1 MKGDPKAILE
11 SVKVGTEIISNV
23 LESKNIGPMLSKLAS
38 GLSKLASVLP
48 FLSVALDIF
57 SSFFGNQPDPVLE
70 EIKSKLDNLSNKMDT
85 YHMQAMQAFDRVSFE
100 ICEGEISDER
110 SLLESFNKIYG
121 KSKGN
126 LANLSIEMV
135 CGTAL

>member
-57 SSFFGNQPDPVLE
+57 SSFFGN
-70 EIKSKLDNLSNKMDT
+70 
-85 YHMQAMQAFDRVSFE
+85 
-100 ICEGEISDER
+100 
-110 SLLESFNKIYG
+110 
-121 KSKGN
+121 
-126 LANLSIEMV
+126 
-135 CGTAL
+135 